1 MLEIESPSIEMDL
14 VSSNRIFQGLKS
26 NKLASDF

>member
-14 VSSNRIFQGLKS
+14 LSSNRIFWGLKS
-26 NKLASDF
+26 NKFA